1 MNTYTPLITALTI
14 FSLYAVVFL
23 IVTVRT
29 WMNRIEKKM
38 DEIKRSRV

>member
-29 WMNRIEKKM
+29 WMNRIEKKLN
-38 DEIKRSRV
+38 EIKQSKI